1 MEASVAAET
10 PEETTPEPTLAD
22 INSSLKQFGSDIEQM
37 RDHLAAEP
45 WKPAEQA
52 PVEEDE
58 PVTGLDFL
66 QPQQPYQEQQQPSQE
81 EILKQLQTFVQAE
94 AKKVAG
100 DLVSPVQQELKA
112 ERQERQLT
120 ELSDEYPQLQDEKV
134 ASELLDVAGKL
145 VEREGFPEDMKT
157 HPGFLRQVYL
167 ASRARAQSQ
176 DGGAD
181 AAAAA
186 LEGAGGASPG
196 GAGQGA
202 AQATAQDWAQSV
214 APKRHALFTG
224 G

>member
-45 WKPAEQA
+45 WKPAEGA

-66 QPQQPYQEQQQPSQE
+66 QPQQQFEQQQPSQE
-81 EILKQLQTFVQAE
+81 EILKQLQTFVRSE
-94 AKKVAG
+94 AQKVAKDEIG
-100 DLVSPVQQELKA
+100 PVQQELKQ
-112 ERQERQLT
+112 ERQERQLV
-120 ELSDEYPQLQDEKV
+120 ELSDRYPQLQDEKV
-134 ASELLDVAGKL
+134 ASELLDLVAK
-145 VEREGFPEDMKT
+145 VVDKEGFPDDMKT
-157 HPGFLRQVYL
+157 HPGFIEQTYL
-167 ASRARAQSQ
+167 AARARAQSQ